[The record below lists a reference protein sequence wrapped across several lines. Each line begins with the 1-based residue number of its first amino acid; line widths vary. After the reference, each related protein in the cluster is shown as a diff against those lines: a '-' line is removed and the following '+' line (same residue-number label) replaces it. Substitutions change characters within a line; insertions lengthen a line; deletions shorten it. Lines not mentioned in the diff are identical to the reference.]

1 MLRFVKV
8 PVKKANFNA
17 ISYETY
23 RSFSSESDGFF
34 SRIKNTI
41 TGKGGKS
48 AQDDQYSKQIS
59 DMANSERWT
68 LSNFHKQVKD
78 SSGGWKAKLPGMG
91 STETVK
97 QMKAMQA
104 LLEAAMDVAGDN
116 ASAAE
121 LKELGKKEKVR
132 LS

>member
-1 MLRFVKV
+1 MCIRD
-8 PVKKANFNA
+8 
-17 ISYETY
+17 
-23 RSFSSESDGFF
+23 R
-34 SRIKNTI
+34 
-41 TGKGGKS
+41 
-48 AQDDQYSKQIS
+48 
-59 DMANSERWT
+59 
-68 LSNFHKQVKD
+68 D

-116 ASAAE
+116 ASASE